1 MCGSPSS
8 ERRFLAWRL
17 CVSFSV
23 DDIKVDFNRKLTV
36 NVFQF
41 VNTKLVVKK
50 WVRAFIIQQE
60 EEKFLKWIIIY
71 VFTFFY
77 SSSCAVLGRFQHG
90 LGVKSRYLF
99 EFNSLRYFRVEI
111 ITKNYFFKWRDAR
124 YDFFSIDATHASPVM
139 SLFIL
144 KEGSCIT

>member
-17 CVSFSV
+17 CVFFSV
-23 DDIKVDFNRKLTV
+23 DNIKVDFNRKLTV

-77 SSSCAVLGRFQHG
+77 SPSCAVLGRFQHG

-124 YDFFSIDATHASPVM
+124 YDFFFQSMGPMHRLWCHFVYWKRAVA
-139 SLFIL
+139 
-144 KEGSCIT
+144 